1 MIRRLGSSCMQ
12 RLAALPASYAAGL
25 PGAAGAWPA
34 SLQSLSALA
43 ATISGS
49 ARAALHTSVQVQQ
62 DFISL
67 NTLSDN
73 PGATKTVR
81 TSLTLTS
88 SCETVYLPTASV
100 HLIACMKG
108 GSK

>member
-1 MIRRLGSSCMQ
+1 MIRRLGASCMQ
-12 RLAALPASYAAGL
+12 RLAALPASYVTGL
-25 PGAAGAWPA
+25 PGVGGVWPA

-49 ARAALHTSVQVQQ
+49 ARSSIHTSVQVQQ

-81 TSLTLTS
+81 TTRS
-88 SCETVYLPTASV
+88 
-100 HLIACMKG
+100 
-108 GSK
+108 